1 MVNLLWQTSVLT
13 PWKLYM
19 LLTTRIIYLIEG
31 AERVDFVT
39 AWGSDLKLVY
49 HSSDR
54 QLSIVGGRLTL

>member
-1 MVNLLWQTSVLT
+1 MVNLLRQTSMLT

-39 AWGSDLKLVY
+39 AWGS
-49 HSSDR
+49 
-54 QLSIVGGRLTL
+54 LSTIAQTGSFPL